1 MANDNRP
8 LKYARYAIGEIVLVV
23 IGILIALSINNW
35 NEERKDKEKIDIYI
49 QGLLTDLK
57 MDSIQLNS
65 FIGWVETENKILND
79 QMELIRSPDT
89 VFNLDSI
96 MALLPNI
103 NLMNPVASDFSDATF
118 NTLVSTGDIGLLPTY
133 QVEILMKLNRDQNN
147 FIKIFDTNHAKI
159 YAELISLLKNYQF
172 LFDTEK
178 NSLYYKSLSN
188 SFNESGFLKN
198 LNSYM
203 MFKSFLY
210 GLLSESAKDILK
222 QTNQTSNSIKQ
233 LRN

>member
-1 MANDNRP
+1 MADDNRP
-8 LKYARYAIGEIVLVV
+8 LKYMRYAIGEVVLVV
-23 IGILIALSINNW
+23 IGILIALQINNW

-65 FIGWVETENKILND
+65 FIGWVETENKILNN
-79 QMELIRSPDT
+79 QMELIKSPDT

-103 NLMNPVASDFSDATF
+103 NLMNPAVSDFSDATF
-118 NTLVSTGDIGLLPTY
+118 NTLVSTGDIGLLPNY
-133 QVEILMKLNRDQNN
+133 QVENLMKLNRDQNN
-147 FIKIFDTNHAKI
+147 YIKIFDTNHAKI
-159 YAELISLLKNYQF
+159 YAELISFLKDYGF
-172 LFDTEK
+172 LFETEK
-178 NSLYYKSLSN
+178 NSLFYKSMTN

-203 MFKSFLY
+203 GFKFFLY
-210 GLLSESAKDILK
+210 GLLSDIAKDILK

-233 LRN
+233 LKN